1 MKSVSG
7 LDKFYKITERN
18 SSVRQEVIGGIT
30 TFLAM
35 SYVIFVNPDI
45 LSKSGM
51 DKGALITVTCL
62 VSAIATIISGLWTNA
77 PFALAPGMGLNA
89 FFTFTLV
96 KGQGIPWETSLGI
109 VFMSGVFFFFLA
121 LGGIREKIADAI
133 PLPLKIAVGGGI
145 GLFVTFIGLI
155 NMGLVKSHPETL
167 VTLGELKATTLI
179 GLVGLVVAVVL
190 EIKRVRG
197 GILLGIVVATI
208 LGVVIGDVSM
218 PTEVVSLPPSM
229 KPILGKLDILGALK
243 ISLLGPI
250 FSFMFVD
257 LFDNLGTLISC
268 SRQMGRVDENGRI
281 EGLGRMLYTDVF
293 ATIFGSILGTSTV
306 TTYVESA
313 AGVAVGART
322 GLASIITGF
331 LFIFA
336 LFFSPLVA
344 TVPGYATAPALI
356 IVGVYM
362 FRSVQEL
369 DFKDLKT
376 LFSSFILIIT
386 MPLTYSISIG
396 LSLGFLSYIIIH
408 ILTGDF
414 KKINLTLLFIG
425 VLCLIN
431 LMTI

>member
-45 LSKSGM
+45 LSRAGM

-133 PLPLKIAVGGGI
+133 PLSLKIAVGGGI

-155 NMGLVKSHPETL
+155 NMGLVKSSPDTI
-167 VTLGELKATTLI
+167 VTLGELKVTTLI

-293 ATIFGSILGTSTV
+293 ATILGSILGTSTV

-376 LFSSFILIIT
+376 LFPSFILIIM

-396 LSLGFLSYIIIH
+396 LSLGFLSYIVIH
-408 ILTGDF
+408 IVTGDF

-431 LMTI
+431 LTI

>member
-18 SSVRQEVIGGIT
+18 STVRQEVIGGIT

-45 LSKSGM
+45 LSRAGM

-62 VSAIATIISGLWTNA
+62 VSAIATIISGFWTNA

-96 KGQGIPWETSLGI
+96 RGQGVSWETSLGI

-133 PLPLKIAVGGGI
+133 PLSLKIAVGGGI

-155 NMGLVKSHPETL
+155 NMGLVKSSPDTI
-167 VTLGELKATTLI
+167 VALGELKATTLI

-190 EIKRVRG
+190 EIKKVRG
-197 GILLGIVVATI
+197 GILLGIIVATI
-208 LGVVIGDVSM
+208 LGIIIGDVSM

-293 ATIFGSILGTSTV
+293 ATMLGAVLGTSTV

-322 GLASIITGF
+322 GLASIVTGF

-336 LFFSPLVA
+336 LFFSPIVA

-376 LFSSFILIIT
+376 LFPSFILIIM

-408 ILTGDF
+408 IVTGDF

-431 LMTI
+431 LTI

>member
-45 LSKSGM
+45 LSRAGM

-133 PLPLKIAVGGGI
+133 PLSLKIAVGGGI

-155 NMGLVKSHPETL
+155 NMGLVKSSPDTI
-167 VTLGELKATTLI
+167 VTLGELKVTTLI

-229 KPILGKLDILGALK
+229 KPILWKLDILGALK

-376 LFSSFILIIT
+376 LFPSFILIIM

-396 LSLGFLSYIIIH
+396 LSLGFLSYIVIH
-408 ILTGDF
+408 IVTGDF

-431 LMTI
+431 LTI